1 MNDLADDLIE
11 GMKAISR
18 FIGRPERRSFYLA
31 EKGKIP
37 GVWKEDGRYYGL
49 KSKIREGYER
59 KAGGSSEAAV

>member
-1 MNDLADDLIE
+1 MSDLADDLIE
-11 GMKAISR
+11 GIKAISN
-18 FIGRPERRSFYLA
+18 FIGRPQRRGFYLA

-59 KAGGSSEAAV
+59 RAAGDSEVA